1 MVLKQVRCTEIR
13 AELGAKTGARD
24 VPAGLEALVESI
36 RSYGM
41 LRPVLLRSTDDG
53 YVVVHGE
60 KRLLAARAIGM
71 EKIPAFLVDELKS
84 EATLEV

>member
-1 MVLKQVRCTEIR
+1 MVVKHVRCTDIR
-13 AELGAKTGARD
+13 IDSDPSPATT
-24 VPAGLEALVESI
+24 AGLESLVESI
-36 RSYGM
+36 RSHGV

-53 YVVVHGE
+53 YVVVHGAR
-60 KRLLAARAIGM
+60 RLRAAQMIGM